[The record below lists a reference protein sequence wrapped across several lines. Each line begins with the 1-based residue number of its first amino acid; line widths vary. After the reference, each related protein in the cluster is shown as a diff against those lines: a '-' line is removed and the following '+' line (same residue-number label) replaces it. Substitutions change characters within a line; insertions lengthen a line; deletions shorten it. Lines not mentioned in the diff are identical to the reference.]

1 MRYIIVGGSGFVGT
15 ELINEL
21 SAEQRK
27 QVVVLDIVSPS
38 ADVIYERQ
46 DIREELN
53 FKFMPDDVVIQ
64 LAANQYHHKVPR
76 KNRQKFFESV
86 NTKGTENILK
96 KMLADGAKNMI
107 FFSTDMVY
115 GKPQYIPVDTK
126 HPKNPF
132 GYYGKSK
139 MKAEKIC
146 EEYRAKGIN
155 ITIFRPRMIVGKGRL
170 GILIKLFKLIELNL
184 PVPMIGSGNNCYQM
198 ISVNDCAQAIL
209 KAIKHNFPNVA
220 YNLGSYNP
228 PKVKELLK
236 DVIKQNHSKSLLIQ
250 TPGKLVKLCLKIL
263 GSIGLE
269 IMYKEQYMIADE
281 NYLIDISQTEKDLD
295 WHPQFDDT
303 SMLKAAFDE
312 YSKKVEKNKHK

>member
-1 MRYIIVGGSGFVGT
+1 MRYVVFGGSGFVGT

-21 SAEQRK
+21 SAELK
-27 QVVVLDIVSPS
+27 KNVVVLDIVPPQ
-38 ADVIYERQ
+38 ADVTYENQ
-46 DIREELN
+46 DISKDIT
-53 FKFMPDDVVIQ
+53 FKFEPDDIVIQ

-76 KNRQKFFESV
+76 KNRQEFFESV

-96 KMLADGAKNMI
+96 KMEADGAKNMI

-115 GKPQYIPVDTK
+115 GKPQYLPVDTS

-132 GYYGKSK
+132 GFYGKSK

-146 EEYRAKGIN
+146 EEYRNKGMN
-155 ITIFRPRMIVGKGRL
+155 ITIFRPRMIIGKGRL
-170 GILIKLFKLIELNL
+170 GILIKLFKLMELNF

-198 ISVNDCAQAIL
+198 ISVNDCAQAII
-209 KAIKHNFPNVA
+209 KAIEHNIPNSE

-236 DVIKQNHSKSLLIQ
+236 GVIVKKNSKSLLIP

-263 GSIGLE
+263 GAIGLE

-281 NYLIDISQTEKDLD
+281 NYIIDISKTEQELD

-312 YSKKVEKNKHK
+312 YEKNNL